1 MRSAALFAL
10 FGCLAALVS
19 SLGQEQP
26 LEDTLRGSLTW
37 GFWFGF
43 LGWGIG
49 RVARLIAGEV
59 VPKSGSSTSGAADP
73 TDNRNEEAWVRPD
86 RRPQGNTPSPRATG
100 GPETADPT
108 ATTPSHSEEEEANA
122 ATVSAGETR
131 RGNEVE

>member
-19 SLGQEQP
+19 SLGKEQP

-59 VPKSGSSTSGAADP
+59 VQNPSSSGTSGSGAMNPSDKP
-73 TDNRNEEAWVRPD
+73 EERSWVRPD
-86 RRPQGNTPSPRATG
+86 RRPNGGTTPPPGAASSPEPAASL
-100 GPETADPT
+100 PESEAQNADPQE
-108 ATTPSHSEEEEANA
+108 ADPS
-122 ATVSAGETR
+122 R
-131 RGNEVE
+131 VEHA